1 MPKIVKKPL
10 KDKADKGK
18 NKDRNKALTVQ
29 TAPPIPDEGPS
40 VEPSGSLPVLMSDGK
55 PKPDVKVLHYR
66 VRPESD
72 VEGLGVLSPDKRV
85 TKLRD
90 KIGVSAD
97 HLANELMFAV
107 SGRNKKD
114 KEYIKGLVWSLGVLV
129 DKLDKGPSDVLSVR
143 LPSKLMENVKLA
155 ISVQIEKK
163 STPSPNEDNV
173 LETTQHAD
181 TYVVEAKDKHD
192 T

>member
-10 KDKADKGK
+10 KGKADKGK
-18 NKDRNKALTVQ
+18 TDKVDKSIAK
-29 TAPPIPDEGPS
+29 APPIPDEGPS

-66 VRPESD
+66 VRPECD

-163 STPSPNEDNV
+163 STPPSPNEDNV